1 VKKLIASTLVVIALT
16 PGAIYL
22 QAQEPSA
29 TSAAQETQQR
39 KQENAKRAYDLLDQ
53 VISEAQLLRL
63 PENRIRVQFN
73 AADLL
78 WQQNEERARSL
89 FSLASEGLA
98 EMIRSENA
106 PQDQRRGQNQGR
118 TTAQLRQE
126 LVLTAA
132 RRDAQLAYQLLSA
145 TRQLNSSTDPRRIEL
160 EQNLE
165 ANLLA
170 QVSALD
176 PKLALQNAEQSLDK
190 GEYSRALAEVLAR
203 LQQKD
208 KESAQRLQEK
218 IVRKLRTENLLAN
231 SDAGTL
237 TIALLQ
243 PGPRVNDSMI
253 SDVGPNY
260 RAPLLAP
267 SNYQD
272 LLSALIDSALKAT
285 PQSATQ
291 RRQPATGRG
300 RNTAPPPS
308 AVVQANNPPTLTAAQ
323 LEQINARRLLA
334 GLRGMIAQVDQ
345 YVPAKASAV
354 RQKLMELGYDATRR
368 PTTSQTPGTTD
379 SLLAAASNAPPAAQS
394 RIYRQAAL
402 RALEEGNADR
412 ARQIAND
419 YLEPGQRE
427 AVLRTVEFRQ
437 LADKTEVTRI
447 EDVRATLVG
456 LPSDAERVNL
466 LVRLSEN
473 TRKQNPELAVQLLD
487 QAREYTNRRAS
498 SYQQFDLQLRLA
510 AAFRTLDS
518 GHGFEVLEPGIMQLN
533 ELLSAAS
540 VLSGFEVNVFRD
552 GEIPMQGGSRLSDMI
567 RQYGQ
572 EIGYQAKNDFERSQV
587 LANRFQYPE
596 SRIVARL
603 AIVRALLE
611 IEPTPTNDRRFARG
625 GEDVF
630 RQ

>member
-1 VKKLIASTLVVIALT
+1 VKKLIASILVVIAFI
-16 PGAIYL
+16 PGATYL
-22 QAQEPSA
+22 QAQETSA
-29 TSAAQETQQR
+29 TTAAQEAQQR
-39 KQENAKRAYDLLDQ
+39 KQENAKRAFDLLDQ
-53 VISEAQLLRL
+53 IISEAQLLRL

-73 AADLL
+73 AGDLL

-89 FSLASEGLA
+89 FSLAADGLA

-106 PQDQRRGQNQGR
+106 TQDQRRGQNQGR
-118 TTAQLRQE
+118 ATAQLRQE
-126 LVLTAA
+126 LVLTVA

-145 TRQLNSSTDPRRIEL
+145 TRQLNSSSDPRRIEL

-165 ANLLA
+165 ANLLS

-218 IVRKLRTENLLAN
+218 ILRKLRTENLLAN
-231 SDAGTL
+231 SDAGAL

-243 PGPRVNDSMI
+243 PGPKVNDSTT
-253 SDVGPNY
+253 SNTSPNT
-260 RAPLLAP
+260 RVPLLAP
-267 SNYQD
+267 TIYQD
-272 LLSALIDSALKAT
+272 LLSAMIDSALKAT

-291 RRQPATGRG
+291 RRQPGTARG
-300 RNTAPPPS
+300 RNTPSPS
-308 AVVQANNPPTLTAAQ
+308 AVVQGNNPPTLTAAQ
-323 LEQINARRLLA
+323 LEQMNARRLLA

-354 RQKLMELGYDATRR
+354 RQKLTEIGYDATRR
-368 PTTSQTPGTTD
+368 LTTTQSPGSTD
-379 SLLAAASNAPPAAQS
+379 SLLTAASNAPPAAQS

-427 AVLRTVEFRQ
+427 SVLRTVEFRQ

-447 EDVRATLVG
+447 EDVRATLAT
-456 LPSDAERVNL
+456 LPSDTERVNM

-473 TRKQNPELAVQLLD
+473 SRKQNPELAVQLLD
-487 QAREYTNRRAS
+487 QAREFTNRRAT
-498 SYQQFDLQLRLA
+498 SYQQFDVQLKLA
-510 AAFRTLDS
+510 AAFRTLES

-552 GEIPMQGGSRLSDMI
+552 GEIPMQGGSRLSDMV

-572 EIGYQAKNDFERSQV
+572 EIGYQAKNDFERSQA
-587 LANRFQYPE
+587 LANRFQYSE

-625 GEDVF
+625 EEVF
-630 RQ
+630 RQE